1 MFGYQLTR
9 TPGYKKPKMQVGRG
23 DSSGR
28 GNTSGRGNKGEGQ
41 RSGTTVRPN
50 FEGWQTPLVQRLPKL
65 RGFKRHYKLVTK
77 YQGINV
83 GTLERDDRIEN
94 GSTVTVEQLVL
105 LWYAH
110 KNDTI
115 KILGNGEL
123 SKKLTFSGISAF
135 TASAKEKVTSAGGS
149 IQ

>member
-9 TPGYKKPKMQVGRG
+9 TPGYKKPKMQVGRW

-65 RGFKRHYKLVTK
+65 RGFKRHFKLVNK
-77 YQGINV
+77 FQGVNV
-83 GTLERDDRIEN
+83 GTLDRDDRIEN
-94 GSTVTVEQLVL
+94 GSTITLEQLVIL
-105 LWYAH
+105 GYAH
-110 KNDTI
+110 KKDSV

-123 SKKLTFSGISAF
+123 SKSLTFSGISAF
-135 TASAKEKVTSAGGS
+135 TASAKEKIEKAGGN
-149 IQ
+149 IA